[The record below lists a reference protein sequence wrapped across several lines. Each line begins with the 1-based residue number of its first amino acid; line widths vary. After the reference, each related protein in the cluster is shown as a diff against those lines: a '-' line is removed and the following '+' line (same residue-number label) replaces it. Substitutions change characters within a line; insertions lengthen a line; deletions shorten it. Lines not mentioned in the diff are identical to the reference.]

1 MTRLDYFP
9 HDTNARHD
17 PALKRMQIDL
27 GAEMAIAWWP
37 LVEVLH
43 GCGGCYEIR
52 DDVDVLILG
61 DEIGLAGTITCRTFL
76 DYCANAGLIQ
86 PELYAEGKVMSDRV
100 SRNIQLAES
109 KKRAGSAGGKSRKS
123 A

>member
-1 MTRLDYFP
+1 MARMDYFP

-17 PALKRMQIDL
+17 PALRRMQIDL

-52 DDVDVLILG
+52 DDVDVRILA
-61 DEIGLAGTITCRTFL
+61 DEIGLDGSQACRNFL
-76 DYCANAGLIQ
+76 DYCATVELIQ
-86 PELYAEGKVMSDRV
+86 PELYVNGKVMSDRV

>member
-1 MTRLDYFP
+1 MARMDYFP

-17 PALKRMQIDL
+17 PALKRMRIEL
-27 GAEMAIAWWP
+27 EERALAWWP

-43 GCGGCYEIR
+43 GCGGCYEIT
-52 DDVDVLILG
+52 DLIDLRILA
-61 DEIGLAGTITCRTFL
+61 DEIGLDGSLDCRHFL
-76 DYCANAGLIQ
+76 DYCANAGLIN